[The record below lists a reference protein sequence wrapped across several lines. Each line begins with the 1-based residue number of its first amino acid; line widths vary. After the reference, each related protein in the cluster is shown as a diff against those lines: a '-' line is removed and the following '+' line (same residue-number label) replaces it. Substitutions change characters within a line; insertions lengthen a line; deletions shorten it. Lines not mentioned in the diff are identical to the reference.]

1 MDLHDHG
8 RWSVVETWAG
18 NRLAELRRH
27 VRNLRKRAADAPR
40 AQRNV
45 VGAVVL
51 LALLTIA
58 VLSLTPSVGHLSRD
72 SFNRA
77 TIVYAADG
85 EVITRYFT
93 ENRTWIELD
102 EISPAVI
109 EALIV
114 TEDRRF
120 YEHSGID
127 IFRTVGAVFKTLTG
141 ETQGGSTI
149 TMQLA
154 RNAFPE
160 LKQDPRFVRKMKEW
174 VTAIRLELA
183 HPKDEILEMYL
194 NTVPFVF
201 RAYGIEAAAL
211 TYFDKHAD
219 ELDVLE
225 AATLVGMLKG
235 PSSFN
240 PVLNPERS
248 LQRRNVVLYNLV
260 EEGYLSR
267 AEMEVLRKK
276 PTPLEFR
283 PTTPEGS
290 IAAPHFAEYIR
301 RQLDTWAEE
310 NGYNLSTAGLRIYTT
325 LDADLQRAATVAFDR
340 TMEDLQAVVD
350 VSWSEPSV
358 PFFSQRADAYAGYR
372 GSAPAFDY
380 FWDAHPHILDR
391 LVRKS
396 ERYAGLMSDGQGR
409 EQAVERLHADEA
421 FIDSLKASASVLQG
435 GFVAIDPRDG
445 HVKAWV
451 GGRNF
456 SENEFDHVAQ
466 ARRQP
471 GSTFKP
477 FVYAAALANGYM
489 PDDTL
494 PDWPFH
500 YINHATGQSW
510 APDNFGGASGSL
522 FTLRQALAYSKN
534 TITAQ
539 LVMRLGAKRVV
550 DVAHRMGIR
559 SELDPV
565 PSIGLGTSPVTLLEL
580 TSAYSTIANLG
591 KHQVPLVITR
601 IENQD
606 GDVIEEFAPSSR
618 QAIPAPVAYAVL
630 DMMRGVVD
638 RGTGARIRT
647 QYGARGDLAG
657 KTGTTQRAADGWF
670 MLLHPDLIMG
680 SWVGFD
686 VQELTF
692 RTTWWGQG
700 AHTALHTVGRFHDL
714 VDLPAA
720 EFQAPPDLVGGTTL
734 AALLHE
740 RSGTENRDGRIPE
753 STDSDWAMASFET
766 HGWTGPPPGT
776 PGFDAVNWLNFRER
790 QTSQVKGYLTRL
802 RNARN

>member
-1 MDLHDHG
+1 
-8 RWSVVETWAG
+8 
-18 NRLAELRRH
+18 
-27 VRNLRKRAADAPR
+27 
-40 AQRNV
+40 
-45 VGAVVL
+45 
-51 LALLTIA
+51 
-58 VLSLTPSVGHLSRD
+58 
-72 SFNRA
+72 
-77 TIVYAADG
+77 
-85 EVITRYFT
+85 
-93 ENRTWIELD
+93 
-102 EISPAVI
+102 
-109 EALIV
+109 
-114 TEDRRF
+114 
-120 YEHSGID
+120 
-127 IFRTVGAVFKTLTG
+127 
-141 ETQGGSTI
+141 
-149 TMQLA
+149 
-154 RNAFPE
+154 
-160 LKQDPRFVRKMKEW
+160 
-174 VTAIRLELA
+174 
-183 HPKDEILEMYL
+183 MYL

-211 TYFDKHAD
+211 TYFGKHAD

-248 LQRRNVVLYNLV
+248 QQRRNVVLANLV
-260 EEGYLSR
+260 EEGHLSR
-267 AEMEVLRKK
+267 AEMEVLREK
-276 PTPLEFR
+276 PTPLAFR
-283 PTTPEGS
+283 PTTRQGG
-290 IAAPHFAEYIR
+290 IAPYFAEYVR
-301 RQLDTWAEE
+301 RQLDIWAEE
-310 NGYNLSTAGLRIYTT
+310 NGYNLATSGLRIHTT
-325 LDADLQRAATVAFDR
+325 LDADLQQAATAAFDR
-340 TMEDLQAVVD
+340 TLEDLQAVVD

-372 GSAPAFDY
+372 GRGRAFDY
-380 FWDAHPHILDR
+380 FWDAHPHVLDR
-391 LVRKS
+391 LIRKS
-396 ERYAGLMSDGQGR
+396 ERYAGLMGGGQGR
-409 EQAVERLHADEA
+409 EQALERLRADEA
-421 FIDSLKASASVLQG
+421 FTDSLKASASVLQG
-435 GFVAIDPRDG
+435 GFVAIDPQDG

-451 GGRNF
+451 GGRDF
-456 SENEFDHVAQ
+456 SESEFDHVAQ

-550 DVAHRMGIR
+550 DFAHRMGIR

-565 PSIGLGTSPVTLLEL
+565 PSIGLGTSPVSLLEL

-753 STDSDWAMASFET
+753 PTDSDWAMASFET

>member
-1 MDLHDHG
+1 MDLHDDG
-8 RWSVVETWAG
+8 RRSVVETWAG
-18 NRLAELRRH
+18 NRLTELWRH
-27 VRNLRKRAADAPR
+27 VRTLRRRAADAPR
-40 AQRNV
+40 AQRNA
-45 VGAVVL
+45 VGAVAL

-58 VLSLTPSVGHLSRD
+58 ILSLTPSVGHLGRD

-77 TIVYAADG
+77 TIVYAAEG
-85 EVITRYFT
+85 EVLTRYFT

-109 EALIV
+109 EALIA

-127 IFRTVGAVFKTLTG
+127 IVRTVGAVFKTLTG

-160 LKQDPRFVRKMKEW
+160 LKLDHRFVRKMKEW

-248 LQRRNVVLYNLV
+248 QQRRNVVLDNLV
-260 EEGYLSR
+260 EEGYLTR
-267 AEMEVLRKK
+267 AEMEVLREK

-283 PTTPEGS
+283 PTTRQGG
-290 IAAPHFAEYIR
+290 IAPYFAEYIR
-301 RQLDTWAEE
+301 RQLDTWADE
-310 NGYNLSTAGLRIYTT
+310 NGYNLSTSGLRIHTT
-325 LDADLQRAATVAFDR
+325 LDADLQQAATAAFDR

-372 GSAPAFDY
+372 GRVRAFDY
-380 FWDAHPHILDR
+380 FWDAHPHVLDR

-396 ERYAGLMSDGQGR
+396 ERYAGLIGHGHGR
-409 EQAVERLHADEA
+409 EQAVERLRADEA
-421 FIDSLKASASVLQG
+421 FTDSLKAAASVLQG

-489 PDDTL
+489 PDDAL

-500 YINHATGQSW
+500 YVNHATGQSW
-510 APDNFGGASGSL
+510 APGNFGGASGSL

-565 PSIGLGTSPVTLLEL
+565 PSIGLGTSPVSLLEL
-580 TSAYSTIANLG
+580 TAAYSTIANLG

-638 RGTGARIRT
+638 RGTGARIRS

-720 EFQAPPDLVGGTTL
+720 EFQAPPELGGGTTL
-734 AALLHE
+734 AALLQE
-740 RSGTENRDGRIPE
+740 SRSTEDRGRRIPE
-753 STDSDWAMASFET
+753 PTDSDWAMSSFET

-790 QTSQVKGYLTRL
+790 QTSPVKGYLTRL
-802 RNARN
+802 RRARN